1 MVDFKLQYFAVF
13 ITPNECP
20 SNIQTS
26 KTTQVFVLSTWYD
39 HNMHRQNI
47 IGWLEVWL
55 LPTDTYNDRVC
66 MMAIFTTGISDWSFY
81 AHLQNCEKQLLAL
94 SFNWINLQ
102 DAVTSQ
108 VYYLS
113 FRYSSTCFGASS
125 YPSSGA
131 TTTAVAASGL
141 PSELG
146 DSSAAGR
153 GRADRPNYNQQH
165 CYHQAPAVNQ
175 RLFLQL

>member
-1 MVDFKLQYFAVF
+1 VFYLGNHSHIGTINLNHKRQRSNYGKFRMVDFKLQYFAVF

-20 SNIQTS
+20 SSIQTS

-94 SFNWINLQ
+94 SFNW
-102 DAVTSQ
+102 
-108 VYYLS
+108 
-113 FRYSSTCFGASS
+113 
-125 YPSSGA
+125 
-131 TTTAVAASGL
+131 
-141 PSELG
+141 
-146 DSSAAGR
+146 
-153 GRADRPNYNQQH
+153 
-165 CYHQAPAVNQ
+165 
-175 RLFLQL
+175 